1 MMKFL
6 KQIILEELRKVLS
19 EQSSY
24 PEKSDYDQI
33 RDELGAESPNQSRS
47 PETQTKFVSKEN
59 PREQDWVDTPEFGS
73 KITSSPTRIAIMN
86 LQKAMLKAGA
96 DLGNSGPRR
105 DGVDGVV
112 GQKTKDAFNAAIN
125 TDQSPD
131 FDEVWSGKHNI
142 MNPRNLKSLTKR
154 FTVNRE
160 KYAAIFKKGVS
171 DDASALPKDPLKY
184 NNNAVEKIPYSN
196 APPLERNPITSEMS
210 LGQIRASCRIE
221 TIVS

>member
-1 MMKFL
+1 
-6 KQIILEELRKVLS
+6 
-19 EQSSY
+19 
-24 PEKSDYDQI
+24 
-33 RDELGAESPNQSRS
+33 
-47 PETQTKFVSKEN
+47 
-59 PREQDWVDTPEFGS
+59 
-73 KITSSPTRIAIMN
+73 MN

-112 GQKTKDAFNAAIN
+112 GQKTKDALNAAIN

-142 MNPRNLKSLTKR
+142 MNPRNLKSLTKT

-171 DDASALPKDPLKY
+171 DDASAYPKRPIDPLSY
-184 NNNAVEKIPYSN
+184 NNDAVEKIPDSN
-196 APPLERNPITSEMS
+196 APPLKRNSKTSKIPWDKFERPVEFE
-210 LGQIRASCRIE
+210 R
-221 TIVS
+221 

>member
-59 PREQDWVDTPEFGS
+59 PREQDWVDIPEFGS

-112 GQKTKDAFNAAIN
+112 GRKTKAALNAAIN

-142 MNPRNLKSLTKR
+142 MNPRDLKSLTKR
-154 FTVNRE
+154 FTVKRE
-160 KYAAIFKKGVS
+160 KYAARFKKGVS
-171 DDASALPKDPLKY
+171 DDASALPKDPLEY
-184 NNNAVEKIPYSN
+184 NNNAVKKIPYSN
-196 APPLERNPITSEMS
+196 APPLERDFRRTLEMP
-210 LGQIRASCRIE
+210 LDRPDPPAGLKR
-221 TIVS
+221 